1 MWTGMLRSLVLS
13 CRLVGYNLIMMDGRD
28 RVGSLGF
35 VVRGDLMR
43 CLMVRC
49 LDNVMVWHLCVSVG
63 NCVGHDRLMG
73 TQWLKTRFSLTSM
86 LV

>member
-1 MWTGMLRSLVLS
+1 M
-13 CRLVGYNLIMMDGRD
+13 GYNLIMVDGRD

-49 LDNVMVWHLCVSVG
+49 LDNVMVWHECVSVG
-63 NCVGHDRLMG
+63 NRVGHDLLMG
-73 TQWLKTRFSLTSM
+73 TQWLKTRLRIAFVLTSM